1 MRLDTISLSALSRG
15 FAIVLAVSAFLLAF
29 AMGLGWRQVAQLQV
43 DLETVAAQTEAKTVW
58 FATLQRTLGYGG
70 LIHQFEELVL
80 RRDPAL
86 VEETQAHLD
95 RARAAIGA
103 YAAEG
108 LSQREMALVE
118 DLNSV
123 LGNYEK
129 SLATVTGLLADGA
142 SSAEIHRRTR
152 VEDALALE
160 AIEGLERELAT
171 MRARSSERVGEVVA
185 QLHSIAKLTFFGGA
199 GFLLLATIGV
209 FWFAERR
216 LSSPIADLVAKAE
229 RLSTGDLRP
238 EREAGAV
245 EA

>member
-142 SSAEIHRRTR
+142 SSPSS
-152 VEDALALE
+152 
-160 AIEGLERELAT
+160 
-171 MRARSSERVGEVVA
+171 RARRCPACRVRVR
-185 QLHSIAKLTFFGGA
+185 A
-199 GFLLLATIGV
+199 G
-209 FWFAERR
+209 
-216 LSSPIADLVAKAE
+216 S
-229 RLSTGDLRP
+229 LRP
-238 EREAGAV
+238 RASACGAASTPTRSAGLRCPCSSRSIRRRPRCRPAPV
-245 EA
+245 RRRPSLRRR